1 MNRKVFLSLFLM
13 FALHITTMPTARAE
27 NCRSAAQVTGDIYKK
42 WGEVIIA
49 TGCVTGVT
57 IASGG
62 VALPLT
68 LKCIDKADKYA
79 QAAEDMIKWF
89 NTMANNG
96 RWTIGPRRIE
106 FGTTQTG
113 SLVSTASRVF
123 VSVAPLDK
131 DSVTFK
137 VKKTDGKA
145 KAQIIICKVT
155 EKGDFI
161 NLFEGEFDKG
171 DDNVGKEIT
180 KTVTGVKGHL
190 VQIRIDADS
199 VVRKFEYQLR
209 VTK

>member
-1 MNRKVFLSLFLM
+1 MKLKIFLSFFLIVV
-13 FALHITTMPTARAE
+13 LHITTVPTARAE

-49 TGCVTGVT
+49 AGCVTGVT
-57 IASGG
+57 ISTGG
-62 VALPLT
+62 VALPAT
-68 LKCIDKADKYA
+68 LQCIDKADKYA
-79 QAAEDMIKWF
+79 KAVEDMVKWF
-89 NTMANNG
+89 NIMANNG

-106 FGTTQTG
+106 FGNTQTG

-123 VSVAPLDK
+123 ISPAPVDK

-137 VKKTDGKA
+137 VKKLDGKA

-155 EKGDFI
+155 ENGDFI

-171 DDNVGKEIT
+171 DDNVGQEIT

-190 VQIRIDADS
+190 IQIRIDADS
-199 VVRKFEYQLR
+199 VVKKFEYQLR

>member
-1 MNRKVFLSLFLM
+1 MKQKVFLSIFLI
-13 FALHITTMPTARAE
+13 FTLHITTMPAARAE
-27 NCRSAAQVTGDIYKK
+27 TCRSAAQVTGDIYKK

-49 TGCVTGVT
+49 AGCVTGVT
-57 IASGG
+57 VASGG
-62 VALPLT
+62 VALPVT

-79 QAAEDMIKWF
+79 ESVEKMVSWF

-106 FGTTQTG
+106 FGNTQTG

-123 VSVAPLDK
+123 ISAAPLDK

-137 VKKTDGKA
+137 VKKLDGKA

-161 NLFEGEFDKG
+161 NLYEGEFDKG
-171 DDNVGKEIT
+171 DDNVGQEIT
-180 KTVTGVKGHL
+180 KTVMGIKGHL

-199 VVRKFEYQLR
+199 VIKKFEYQLR

>member
-1 MNRKVFLSLFLM
+1 MKQKVFLSIFLI
-13 FALHITTMPTARAE
+13 FTLHITTMPAVRAE

-62 VALPLT
+62 LALPAT

-79 QAAEDMIKWF
+79 ESVERMVSWF

-106 FGTTQTG
+106 FGNTQTG

-123 VSVAPLDK
+123 ISAAPLDK

-137 VKKTDGKA
+137 VKKLDGKA

-155 EKGDFI
+155 ENGDFI
-161 NLFEGEFDKG
+161 NLYEGEFDKG
-171 DDNVGKEIT
+171 NDNIGQEIT

-199 VVRKFEYQLR
+199 VIKKFEYQLR

>member
-1 MNRKVFLSLFLM
+1 MKRIICLSLFLT
-13 FALHITTMPTARAE
+13 FALNSMTMPTVRAE

-49 TGCVTGVT
+49 AGCVTGVT
-57 IASGG
+57 VSTGG
-62 VALPLT
+62 VALPVT
-68 LKCIDKADKYA
+68 LKCIEKAEKYA
-79 QAAEDMIKWF
+79 ESVEKMVSWF

-106 FGTTQTG
+106 FGNTQTG

-123 VSVAPLDK
+123 ISAAPLDK

-137 VKKTDGKA
+137 VKKLDGRA
-145 KAQIIICKVT
+145 KTQIIICKVT

-161 NLFEGEFDKG
+161 NLYEGEFDKG
-171 DDNVGKEIT
+171 NDNVGQEIT
-180 KTVTGVKGHL
+180 KTITGVKGQL
-190 VQIRIDADS
+190 IQIRIDADS
-199 VVRKFEYQLR
+199 VVKKFEYQLR